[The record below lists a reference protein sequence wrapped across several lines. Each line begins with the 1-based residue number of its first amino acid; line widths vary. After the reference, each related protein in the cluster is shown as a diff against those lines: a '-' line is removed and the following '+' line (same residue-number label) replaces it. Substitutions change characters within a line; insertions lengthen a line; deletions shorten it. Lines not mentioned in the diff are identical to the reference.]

1 MNLENLDLTNVHN
14 PYLNNSEHTLENPQI
29 YDYNSYLNNDIINV
43 IEEEE
48 KDLKYN
54 KYIYEYNMANSNSN
68 NNTQN
73 LDGLN
78 NLASLGLNFVGSLI
92 DTATPLVQD
101 LSNKMKEFED
111 KVNEDFKQ
119 RQTCNSGGS
128 SKKPVYYKNEDE
140 DYLYFVIELPRVRKE
155 DCEIK
160 FIKTENV
167 IKIVAKTE
175 ANLDGFSFLENKDLE
190 LKLQIPEGISIA
202 GNSIEASHRNGALYI
217 SISKSLINLN
227 NININILS

>member
-1 MNLENLDLTNVHN
+1 MNLDNLDLTHVQN
-14 PYLNNSEHTLENPQI
+14 YSEPKLDTTLI
-29 YDYNSYLNNDIINV
+29 YDNNNYLNNDKIKV
-43 IEEEE
+43 IEEE
-48 KDLKYN
+48 KDLKYK
-54 KYIYEYNMANSNSN
+54 KYTYEYNMANSNSN

-101 LSNKMKEFED
+101 ISNKMKEFED

-140 DYLYFVIELPRVRKE
+140 NYLYFVIELPRVKKE

-160 FIKTENV
+160 FVKKENV
-167 IKIVAKTE
+167 IEVIAKTE
-175 ANLDGFSFLENKDLE
+175 LNTEGFSFLDNKEFE
-190 LKLQIPEGISIA
+190 LKLQIPEGISIS